1 MGWCVGDGDTESLLD
16 EVMSE
21 QVQRPEVGVGLE
33 VGGGA
38 RRQSGRGE
46 AGGRAGGTE
55 VRKLGRASSV

>member
-1 MGWCVGDGDTESLLD
+1 MGWCAGGGDTESLSG
-16 EVMSE
+16 EMVSE

-46 AGGRAGGTE
+46 AGG
-55 VRKLGRASSV
+55 ASSRK